1 MLTAHI
7 PYLEVYWWIRRW
19 KRDGGHVLSD
29 GGHGFQI
36 RVRGCVCALYLFKES
51 GLAGIVK
58 AEEEDR
64 IL

>member
-1 MLTAHI
+1 M
-7 PYLEVYWWIRRW
+7 
-19 KRDGGHVLSD
+19 SD